1 MLNARPATDDNS
13 MIPYLE
19 DMVGYGVPVDVL
31 TVLLLVHVVGHT
43 DLLSEANKKYS

>member
-1 MLNARPATDDNS
+1 MHSPPLMTNN

-19 DMVGYGVPVDVL
+19 DMVGYGVPVDAL

-43 DLLSEANKKYS
+43 DLLSEANKKKS

>member
-1 MLNARPATDDNS
+1 MHGPPLMTNS

-19 DMVGYGVPVDVL
+19 DMVGYGVPVDAL

-43 DLLSEANKKYS
+43 DLLSEVDKKYS